1 MSLLFITFL
10 YLFLLFIASLCISLL
25 FLTSLYSLHVSIFF
39 YFSPQLSTFPNLSLH
54 GSWRRPCACVWQP
67 NLAKHYRTTLSNSQW
82 KRTFVT
88 VPLGARG
95 PSDDRATTCRSH
107 VYRGARQSL
116 HNLTANARL
125 REKTR
130 ISKVSFLFSPNP
142 DVKTPFS
149 GVLTLRFLLAH
160 NMQAFVIRS
169 FKVKLL
175 LTTFILF
182 MRMEREHLPRLLRA
196 HGLYCADF
204 GTCTQL
210 LDLDS
215 GMLRQS
221 IVQSNR
227 A

>member
-1 MSLLFITFL
+1 MFLFFFTFL
-10 YLFLLFIASLCISLL
+10 HSCLL
-25 FLTSLYSLHVSIFF
+25 FLTFLYMALGDVPAHAFGSQTWQNTIELRFQIHSGNAHLSLYLWA
-39 YFSPQLSTFPNLSLH
+39 LE
-54 GSWRRPCACVWQP
+54 
-67 NLAKHYRTTLSNSQW
+67 
-82 KRTFVT
+82 
-88 VPLGARG
+88 
-95 PSDDRATTCRSH
+95 DRATTERPPADHMS
-107 VYRGARQSL
+107 
-116 HNLTANARL
+116 TAAPGRAYTTSQPTQDCVKKPGFQRFL
-125 REKTR
+125 
-130 ISKVSFLFSPNP
+130 SFSSPNP

-215 GMLRQS
+215 GMLRQC